1 MYSSW
6 DPKEPLEPE
15 DYFLIGVIGLVI
27 VVANFVAALE
37 LVLKLLWILLRLI
50 WLNSVSQEDS
60 REEGQ
65 EDDDQEVL
73 RVIKP

>member
-1 MYSSW
+1 MGILIVVDKIIDMHSSW
-6 DPKEPLEPE
+6 DPMEPLELE

-27 VVANFVAALE
+27 LVTNIIAALE

-60 REEGQ
+60 PEEG
-65 EDDDQEVL
+65 
-73 RVIKP
+73 